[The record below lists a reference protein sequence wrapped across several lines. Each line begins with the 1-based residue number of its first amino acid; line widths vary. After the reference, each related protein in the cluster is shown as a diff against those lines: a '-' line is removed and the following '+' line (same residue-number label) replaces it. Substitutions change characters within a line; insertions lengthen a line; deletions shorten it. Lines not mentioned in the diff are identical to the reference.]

1 MTNLKAKFLK
11 FELPGK
17 LEFQRSGRLLNI
29 SQIVVGPY
37 IFSQTVV
44 YDHFGHG
51 KHAPIFSLLKQTLL
65 AGEYPLTHFMQSVAR
80 LKKRSIMLYGSALWL
95 PMFGQWLKEN
105 CRNVQRYCRTFISL
119 LGRWRGSSR
128 EIRWR
133 YGWLSL
139 DPFGTPGTSFVLK
152 LSSPNQ
158 VIYSVEPQPC
168 YKTINDW
175 IGTCETIST

>member
-1 MTNLKAKFLK
+1 MAILDM
-11 FELPGK
+11 E
-17 LEFQRSGRLLNI
+17 
-29 SQIVVGPY
+29 
-37 IFSQTVV
+37 
-44 YDHFGHG
+44 

-65 AGEYPLTHFMQSVAR
+65 AGEYPLTRFIQSVAR
-80 LKKRSIMLYGSALWL
+80 LKKWSVMLYGSALWL

-105 CRNVQRYCRTFISL
+105 YRTFISL

-128 EIRWR
+128 EMRWR

-139 DPFGTPGTSFVLK
+139 GPFGTPGTSFVLK

-175 IGTCETIST
+175 ISTLWDHKHLSVTPCLTGALYMFLFIYLV

>member
-1 MTNLKAKFLK
+1 MVY
-11 FELPGK
+11 
-17 LEFQRSGRLLNI
+17 GR
-29 SQIVVGPY
+29 
-37 IFSQTVV
+37 
-44 YDHFGHG
+44 FGHG
-51 KHAPIFSLLKQTLL
+51 KACSNILPTQANLACRRVPIDPLYTNCGQVEEMVCHALR
-65 AGEYPLTHFMQSVAR
+65 EC
-80 LKKRSIMLYGSALWL
+80 LWL

-105 CRNVQRYCRTFISL
+105 YRTFISL

-128 EIRWR
+128 EMRWR

-139 DPFGTPGTSFVLK
+139 GPFGTPGTSFVLK

-175 IGTCETIST
+175 ISTLWDHKHLSVTPCLTGALYMFLFIYLV